1 MSQLKKKRHENVNR
15 RLKIFKVMERWESTN
30 IEKHAKVARAV
41 AVIVQLSFEN
51 GERLYPVKYEVTY
64 A

>member
-1 MSQLKKKRHENVNR
+1 
-15 RLKIFKVMERWESTN
+15 MERWESTN